1 MNIKLISKNKY
12 MLPKFIL
19 KPKNDR
25 NGSKDKP
32 PLLDKTYQIP
42 FQNEILRNNFS
53 LVNSYKE
60 NREQF
65 NFDIFQNTFL
75 HSSSNKRDEFKNPYK
90 TIFNKKIINHIQKSQ
105 KKDRKPKLR
114 LLLIDEE
121 QKNNLSMI
129 KNKISLKKI
138 DNYNNNEVNINKGIL
153 NFQSIYEKM
162 LKNQK
167 ISSMKIKL
175 KKKHLDNSFEN
186 DDNDNYIIRSI
197 RNKY

>member
-1 MNIKLISKNKY
+1 MNIKLISKNKN
-12 MLPKFIL
+12 MLPKYIL

-25 NGSKDKP
+25 NESKEKP
-32 PLLDKTYQIP
+32 PLIDKPYKIP
-42 FQNEILRNNFS
+42 FQNEMLRNNFS
-53 LVNSYKE
+53 LVNSYNE

-65 NFDIFQNTFL
+65 NFHIFQNTFL
-75 HSSSNKRDEFKNPYK
+75 HSNSIKKDEFKNPYK
-90 TIFNKKIINHIQKSQ
+90 TILNHKIIHTNHKSQ
-105 KKDRKPKLR
+105 KKDSKPKLR

-121 QKNNLSMI
+121 QKNNISLLRN
-129 KNKISLKKI
+129 KNSLKKLE
-138 DNYNNNEVNINKGIL
+138 NYKSNEININKGIL

-175 KKKHLDNSFEN
+175 KKRHLDKSFEN
-186 DDNDNYIIRSI
+186 DDEDNYIIHSI

>member
-1 MNIKLISKNKY
+1 MNIKLISKNKN
-12 MLPKFIL
+12 MLPKYIL
-19 KPKNDR
+19 KPKSDR
-25 NGSKDKP
+25 NESKDKP
-32 PLLDKTYQIP
+32 PLIDKPYKIP

-53 LVNSYKE
+53 LVNSYNE
-60 NREQF
+60 NRERF

-75 HSSSNKRDEFKNPYK
+75 HSNSIKKDEFKNPYK
-90 TIFNKKIINHIQKSQ
+90 TILNQKINKNSQKSQ
-105 KKDRKPKLR
+105 KKDRKTKLR

-121 QKNNLSMI
+121 HKNNISLI
-129 KNKISLKKI
+129 KNKNSLKNF
-138 DNYNNNEVNINKGIL
+138 DNYNSNDVNKGIL
-153 NFQSIYEKM
+153 NFQSIYERM
-162 LKNQK
+162 LNNQK